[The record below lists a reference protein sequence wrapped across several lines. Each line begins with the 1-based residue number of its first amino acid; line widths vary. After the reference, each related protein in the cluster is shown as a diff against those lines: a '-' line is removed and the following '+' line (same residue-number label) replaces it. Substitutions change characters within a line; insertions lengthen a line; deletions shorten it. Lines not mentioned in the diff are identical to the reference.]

1 MQSTV
6 EAMNSSYSTPA
17 GCKAGPGVD
26 LFFAKTLHQISPS
39 GQAFLI
45 FLIAVNILIFPLT
58 AVLNALVMISVK
70 VKSRLRGH
78 KSNVLLALLALIDF
92 SVGILAQPCFTI
104 VSIIFLLDLPSAY
117 CAWRLLRPVMNFL
130 VIASLLH
137 MVLLS
142 AERYVAMKHSFAYI
156 TLVTES
162 RLRTASAIIWLLSIV
177 QQVLSVLDITAIAH
191 TNLIFIILSI
201 GSIVYCHL
209 TVYIETRRHEIRLA
223 SQQVTQEAR
232 QQVERDT
239 KAFKLTSIILAVLV
253 LCFIPVIVAT
263 IVCSRFHK
271 EVTAETMYLLHSSS
285 VSIAFM
291 NSLLNPIIFSVRI
304 RQFRVAFIELLFRTV
319 NIAQAEQ
326 IEMRIFG
333 ATNAV
338 AGIQAGQVQE
348 GQDLQGNMNIDDNPA
363 NRNDIPQIEIENNV
377 VEQLNDN

>member
-26 LFFAKTLHQISPS
+26 LFFAKTLHQSSPS

-45 FLIAVNILIFPLT
+45 FLIAVNILIFHLT

-70 VKSRLRGH
+70 KKSRLRNH

-92 SVGILAQPCFTI
+92 SVGILAQPSFTI
-104 VSIIFLLDLPSAY
+104 VSIIFLIDPPSAY

-137 MVLLS
+137 MVMLS
-142 AERYVAMKHSFAYI
+142 GERYLALKRPFAYI
-156 TLVTES
+156 SLVTEG
-162 RLRTASAIIWLLSIV
+162 RLLIASALLWLLSIA
-177 QQVLSVLDITAIAH
+177 QQVISVLDVIVIAH
-191 TNLIFIILSI
+191 TNLIIMILSI
-201 GSIVYCHL
+201 GLIVYCHV
-209 TVYIETRRHEIRLA
+209 TVYIETRRHEIQLA

-232 QQVERDT
+232 QQFERDR
-239 KAFKLTSIILAVLV
+239 KAFKLTSIILAVL
-253 LCFIPVIVAT
+253 LSCSIPGIIFIIVR
-263 IVCSRFHK
+263 SRFQK
-271 EVTAETMYLLHSSS
+271 ELTAETMYLLHSFT

-291 NSLLNPIIFSVRI
+291 NSLLNPMIYSVRI

-326 IEMRIFG
+326 TEMRIFG
-333 ATNAV
+333 ATNTV
-338 AGIQAGQVQE
+338 IRIQAGQDQE
-348 GQDLQGNMNIDDNPA
+348 GQDLRGNMNIDHNPA
-363 NRNDIPQIEIENNV
+363 NRNDIPQLEIENNV
-377 VEQLNDN
+377 VQQLNNN

>member
-17 GCKAGPGVD
+17 GCKTGPGVD
-26 LFFAKTLHQISPS
+26 LFFAKTLHEISPS

-70 VKSRLRGH
+70 MKSRLRNH

-92 SVGILAQPCFTI
+92 SVGILAQPSFTI
-104 VSIIFLLDLPSAY
+104 VSIIFLIDPPSAY

-137 MVLLS
+137 MVMLS
-142 AERYVAMKHSFAYI
+142 GERYLALKRPFAYI
-156 TLVTES
+156 SLVTEG
-162 RLRTASAIIWLLSIV
+162 RLLIASALLWLLSIA
-177 QQVLSVLDITAIAH
+177 QQVISVLDVIVIAH
-191 TNLIFIILSI
+191 TNLIIMILSI
-201 GSIVYCHL
+201 GLIVYCHV
-209 TVYIETRRHEIRLA
+209 TVYIETRRHEIQLA

-232 QQVERDT
+232 QQFERDR
-239 KAFKLTSIILAVLV
+239 KAFKLTSIILAVL
-253 LCFIPVIVAT
+253 LSCSIPGIIFIIVR
-263 IVCSRFHK
+263 SRFQK
-271 EVTAETMYLLHSSS
+271 ELTAETMYLLHSFT

-291 NSLLNPIIFSVRI
+291 NSLLNPMIYSVRI

-326 IEMRIFG
+326 TEMRIFG
-333 ATNAV
+333 ATNTV
-338 AGIQAGQVQE
+338 IRIQAGQDQE
-348 GQDLQGNMNIDDNPA
+348 GQDLRGNMNIDHNPA
-363 NRNDIPQIEIENNV
+363 NRNDIPQLEIENNV
-377 VEQLNDN
+377 VQQLNNN

>member
-26 LFFAKTLHQISPS
+26 LFFAKTLHEISPS

-70 VKSRLRGH
+70 MKSRLRNH

-92 SVGILAQPCFTI
+92 SVGILAQPSFTI
-104 VSIIFLLDLPSAY
+104 VSIIFLIDPPSAY

-137 MVLLS
+137 MVMLS
-142 AERYVAMKHSFAYI
+142 GERYLALKRPFAYI
-156 TLVTES
+156 SLVTEG
-162 RLRTASAIIWLLSIV
+162 RLLIASALLWLLSIA
-177 QQVLSVLDITAIAH
+177 QQVISVLDVIVIAH
-191 TNLIFIILSI
+191 TNLIIMILSI
-201 GSIVYCHL
+201 GLIVYCHV
-209 TVYIETRRHEIRLA
+209 TVYIETRRHEIQLA

-232 QQVERDT
+232 QQFERDR
-239 KAFKLTSIILAVLV
+239 KAFKLTSIILAVL
-253 LCFIPVIVAT
+253 LSCSIPGIIFIIVR
-263 IVCSRFHK
+263 SRFQK
-271 EVTAETMYLLHSSS
+271 ELTAETMYLLHSFT

-291 NSLLNPIIFSVRI
+291 NSLLNPMIYSVRI

-326 IEMRIFG
+326 TEMRIFG
-333 ATNAV
+333 ATNTV
-338 AGIQAGQVQE
+338 IRIQAGQDQE
-348 GQDLQGNMNIDDNPA
+348 GQDLRGNMNIDHNPA
-363 NRNDIPQIEIENNV
+363 NRNDIPQLEIENNV
-377 VEQLNDN
+377 VQQLNNN